1 MNENNKVKL
10 SIKPCPICRANMW
23 VIGATAKGEKITS
36 CGHKFKFKK
45 TRSEKE
51 MDRKYV
57 RTPDGGLEL
66 VKNENA
72 KLESK

>member
-1 MNENNKVKL
+1 MEDKKTKL
-10 SIKPCPICRANMW
+10 SIKPCPICKNNMW
-23 VIGATAKGEKITS
+23 VIGTTAKGEKLTS

-57 RTPDGGLEL
+57 MTEFGLEK
-66 VKNENA
+66 VPDDIA
-72 KLESK
+72 K

>member
-1 MNENNKVKL
+1 MNNTKL
-10 SIKPCPICRANMW
+10 SLKPCPICQQMMLI
-23 VIGATAKGEKITS
+23 IGVDAKGKKITS

-45 TRSEKE
+45 TRSQKE

-66 VKNENA
+66 VKPDA
-72 KLESK
+72 

>member
-1 MNENNKVKL
+1 MGREMSNNQL
-10 SIKPCPICRANMW
+10 SLKPCPICRTMML
-23 VIGATAKGEKITS
+23 VIGVDKKGKKITS

-45 TRSEKE
+45 TKSQKD

-66 VKNENA
+66 VRE
-72 KLESK
+72 